1 MESLATKDKA
11 IKEMEAEVEKQK
23 AENEKMLK

>member
-1 MESLATKDKA
+1 MESLANKDKA